1 MPANSS
7 SMPYRTRSKKFVL
20 FIHEYVWCGDGECE
34 LGKVV
39 IDEAIFMIVQPYFL
53 KENDF
58 ETTEFNEIGEVTIVS
73 PKSFNIKA
81 QHV

>member
-1 MPANSS
+1 M
-7 SMPYRTRSKKFVL
+7 
-20 FIHEYVWCGDGECE
+20 HEHVWCGDGECE
-34 LGKVV
+34 LRKVV
-39 IDEAIFMIVQPYFL
+39 TDEAIFMIVQPYFL

-58 ETTEFNEIGEVTIVS
+58 ETTEFNEIGEVSIVS